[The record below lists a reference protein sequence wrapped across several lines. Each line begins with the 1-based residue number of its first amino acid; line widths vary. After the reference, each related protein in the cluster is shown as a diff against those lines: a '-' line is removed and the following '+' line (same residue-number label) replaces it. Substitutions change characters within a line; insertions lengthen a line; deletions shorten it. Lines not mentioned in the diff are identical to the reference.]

1 MKSISGGVWSAAPT
15 PLKSNLELDK
25 ISIQR
30 QVEQHIQMGLSG
42 MFIGGTSG
50 EGPWL
55 SKAQLLE
62 LAQICASASA
72 GRISIALQVTDNS
85 APRMIEFM
93 QQAADTGVDMF
104 VIAPPFFQLK
114 ADQEYIK
121 KMYFEVIEASPKPI
135 GLYHRG
141 KFSEVSVKAETLLAT
156 AQHPKVVMLKDSS
169 SSPEDR
175 EILLKI
181 KETRPELLLLNG
193 LEFDNVPYLKAGYDG
208 VLSGGACFT
217 GLISKKI
224 FELCENSQYEQA
236 EDLQQNL
243 NCLLNKTFGGETRSC
258 WLAGQKYMMKKLG
271 VFGEES
277 CIINYQLTPECKT
290 VIDELIESGT
300 YELPFY
306 K

>member
-1 MKSISGGVWSAAPT
+1 MKNISGGVWSAAPT
-15 PLKSNLELDK
+15 PLKSSLELDK

-55 SKAQLLE
+55 SRAQLLD
-62 LAQICASASA
+62 LAQICASTSA
-72 GRISIALQVTDNS
+72 GRISIALQITDNS
-85 APRMIEFM
+85 ALRMIEFM

-121 KMYFEVIEASPKPI
+121 KMYLEVIEASPKPI

-141 KFSEVSVKAETLLAT
+141 KFSEVSVKAETLLAA

-181 KETRPELLLLNG
+181 KETRPELVLLNG
-193 LEFDNVPYLKAGYDG
+193 LEFDNVPYLETGYDG

-217 GLISKKI
+217 GLITQKI
-224 FELCENSQYEQA
+224 FKLCKNSQYEQA
-236 EDLQQNL
+236 EKVQQD
-243 NCLLNKTFGGETRSC
+243 LNKLLYQTFGGKDCSC

-277 CIINYQLTPECKT
+277 CIINYQLTQECKT
-290 VIDELIESGT
+290 VIDELIESGA
-300 YELPFY
+300 YDLPFY